1 MLKVV
6 PVSIYAALSV
16 LAGTQTKQSNGAR
29 MHSHSP
35 RTAYSI
41 IALVSALLPSAAR
54 AVDPPSPRSQGPVIY
69 PSSPLLAAFRVQH
82 HETQSPQPLPAT
94 VAATPTATAAQP
106 TSPALGLAD
115 LEQLALQHNPTL
127 AQAAAFI
134 DAAKGKAIQAG
145 LPLNPTVGIK
155 GEQIGAD
162 RRAGEW
168 SWFYLQQEIV
178 TGGKL
183 RLSRLK
189 YEQEAY
195 AAEVQAC
202 AQRLRV
208 ANAIAEGY
216 FEVLAAQ
223 RSVENHK
230 RLKANAE
237 DGLKTTEQ
245 LVNVGQAN
253 EPDMLQAKVEV
264 QRAGIALKNAET
276 RLRKDW
282 ERLTAVVG
290 VPTLPF
296 QPVSGVLDPD
306 GPPLSRDEQ
315 LARLLDESPELTM
328 ARIEV
333 KRDQIQLQRERRE
346 PIPNVTVRGGT
357 GYNYETRNQTAE
369 VGLAIR
375 LPVFDRNQGTIRQ
388 AQADLARAT
397 AEVSRV
403 ELDLRRRFADAF
415 GRYETARAE
424 VETWRIETLPTA
436 QKAYDL
442 YLKSYKERRSAWPQV
457 LVAQRSVYQL
467 NEDYTRSLSELRRAE
482 VEVRGLLLTG
492 GLTAPRDPTPAG
504 HINSVPKPR

>member
-1 MLKVV
+1 MR
-6 PVSIYAALSV
+6 SRSYRTAARLAV
-16 LAGTQTKQSNGAR
+16 LAA
-29 MHSHSP
+29 
-35 RTAYSI
+35 AYFSV
-41 IALVSALLPSAAR
+41 APFAVAADPPLPLPLRPAAYT
-54 AVDPPSPRSQGPVIY
+54 PPSP
-69 PSSPLLAAFRVQH
+69 
-82 HETQSPQPLPAT
+82 
-94 VAATPTATAAQP
+94 VAAMRAAPIVPLSATQHGPGGHTPAVPGEPAAQGAAAP
-106 TSPALGLAD
+106 TVPSQSLGLAD
-115 LEQLALQHNPTL
+115 LEQLALRHNPTL

-134 DAAKGKAIQAG
+134 DSARGKAVQAG

-162 RRAGEW
+162 RKAGEW

-216 FEVLAAQ
+216 FHVLAAQ

-245 LVNVGQAN
+245 LLNVGQAN
-253 EPDMLQAKVEV
+253 EPDLLQAKVEV
-264 QRAGIALKNAET
+264 QRAAVALKAAET
-276 RLRKDW
+276 RLRRDW
-282 ERLTAVVG
+282 EQLTAVVG
-290 VPTLPF
+290 VPTLPL
-296 QPVSGVLDPD
+296 QPLAGPLEPD
-306 GPPLSRDEQ
+306 GPALGKDEH
-315 LARLLDESPELTM
+315 LARLLEESPELAM

-333 KRDQIQLQRERRE
+333 KRDQIQLERERRE

-357 GYNYETRNQTAE
+357 GYNFETRNNTAE
-369 VGLAIR
+369 VGVSVR
-375 LPVFDRNQGTIRQ
+375 LPLFDRNQGTVRQ
-388 AQADLARAT
+388 AQADLTRAT

-415 GRYETARAE
+415 SRYETARDE
-424 VETWRIETLPTA
+424 VESWKAETLPTA
-436 QKAYDL
+436 QRAYEL
-442 YLKSYKERRSAWPQV
+442 YLKSFKDRRAAWPQV
-457 LVAQRSVYQL
+457 LVAQRTVYQL
-467 NEDYTRSLSELRRAE
+467 NEDYNRSLVELRRAE

>member
-1 MLKVV
+1 MHGRSLGT
-6 PVSIYAALSV
+6 AAR
-16 LAGTQTKQSNGAR
+16 LAV
-29 MHSHSP
+29 
-35 RTAYSI
+35 
-41 IALVSALLPSAAR
+41 LVSAFSVAAR
-54 AVDPPSPRSQGPVIY
+54 AADPPIPVRPAVY
-69 PSSPLLAAFRVQH
+69 TPKSSLTTLRAAPVVPLTPVQH
-82 HETQSPQPLPAT
+82 HSPAADPPAAS
-94 VAATPTATAAQP
+94 VPPAAPA
-106 TSPALGLAD
+106 ALGLAD
-115 LEQLALQHNPTL
+115 LEQLALRHNPTL

-134 DAAKGKAIQAG
+134 DAAKGKALQAG
-145 LPLNPTVGIK
+145 LPLNPSVGIT

-162 RRAGEW
+162 RTAGEW
-168 SWFYLQQEIV
+168 TWFYLQQEIV

-223 RSVENHK
+223 RSVENHR

-253 EPDMLQAKVEV
+253 EPDLLQAKVEV
-264 QRAGIALKNAET
+264 QRATVALKSAET
-276 RLRKDW
+276 RLRRDW

-290 VPTLPF
+290 VPTLPL
-296 QPVSGVLDPD
+296 QPISGALDPD
-306 GPPLSRDEQ
+306 GTPLGKDEQ
-315 LARLLDESPELTM
+315 LARLLEESPELAM

-357 GYNYETRNQTAE
+357 GYNFETRNRTAE
-369 VGLAIR
+369 VGLAVK

-388 AQADLARAT
+388 AQADLTRAT

-415 GRYETARAE
+415 SRYETARAE
-424 VETWRIETLPTA
+424 VETWRAETLPTA

-457 LVAQRSVYQL
+457 LVAQRTVYQL
-467 NEDYTRSLSELRRAE
+467 NEDYTRSLTELRRAE

>member
-1 MLKVV
+1 
-6 PVSIYAALSV
+6 
-16 LAGTQTKQSNGAR
+16 
-29 MHSHSP
+29 MHSPLHQ
-35 RTAYSI
+35 T
-41 IALVSALLPSAAR
+41 AAR
-54 AVDPPSPRSQGPVIY
+54 LAVLVFTFITVAPMPAADPPVPLRPAVYSPPSP
-69 PSSPLLAAFRVQH
+69 LAAMKAAPVV
-82 HETQSPQPLPAT
+82 PL
-94 VAATPTATAAQP
+94 TAAQHHTP
-106 TSPALGLAD
+106 ATETPAAATVVSALGLAD
-115 LEQLALQHNPTL
+115 LEQLALRHNPTL

-134 DAAKGKAIQAG
+134 DSARGKALQAG
-145 LPLNPTVGIK
+145 LPLNPTVGIN

-168 SWFYLQQEIV
+168 NWFYLQQEIV

-195 AAEVQAC
+195 AAEAQAC

-216 FEVLAAQ
+216 FHVLAAQ

-245 LVNVGQAN
+245 LANVGQAN
-253 EPDMLQAKVEV
+253 EPDLLQAKVEV
-264 QRAGIALKNAET
+264 QRAAVALKAAQT
-276 RLRKDW
+276 RLRRDW
-282 ERLTAVVG
+282 EQLTAIVG
-290 VPTLPF
+290 VPTLPL
-296 QPVSGVLDPD
+296 QPLAGPLEPD
-306 GPPLSRDEQ
+306 GPALGKDEQ
-315 LARLLDESPELTM
+315 LARLLEESPELAM

-333 KRDQIQLQRERRE
+333 KRDQIQLERERRE

-357 GYNYETRNQTAE
+357 GYNFETRNRTAE
-369 VGLAIR
+369 VGLAIK
-375 LPVFDRNQGTIRQ
+375 LPVWDRNQGTVRQ

-415 GRYETARAE
+415 GRYESARDEAE
-424 VETWRIETLPTA
+424 SLRTETLPTA

-442 YLKSYKERRSAWPQV
+442 YMKSFKERRAAWPQV
-457 LVAQRSVYQL
+457 LVAQRTVYQL
-467 NEDYTRSLSELRRAE
+467 SEDYNRSLVEVRRAE

-504 HINSVPKPR
+504 HINATPKPR

>member
-1 MLKVV
+1 MV
-6 PVSIYAALSV
+6 PLSP
-16 LAGTQTKQSNGAR
+16 AQ
-29 MHSHSP
+29 HHSP
-35 RTAYSI
+35 ASEST
-41 IALVSALLPSAAR
+41 
-54 AVDPPSPRSQGPVIY
+54 
-69 PSSPLLAAFRVQH
+69 
-82 HETQSPQPLPAT
+82 PAS
-94 VAATPTATAAQP
+94 ATPAP
-106 TSPALGLAD
+106 GLGLAE
-115 LEQLALQHNPTL
+115 LEQLALKHNPTL
-127 AQAAAFI
+127 AQAAAYI
-134 DAAKGKAIQAG
+134 DAAKGKALQAG
-145 LPLNPTVGIK
+145 LPLNPTVGIT

-162 RRAGEW
+162 RKAGEW
-168 SWFYLQQEIV
+168 TWFYLQQEIV

-183 RLSRLK
+183 RLSRMK

-202 AQRLRV
+202 GQRLRV

-237 DGLKTTEQ
+237 EGLKTTEQ

-253 EPDMLQAKVEV
+253 EPDLLQAKVEV
-264 QRAGIALKNAET
+264 QRAAVALKNAET
-276 RLRKDW
+276 RLRRDW

-290 VPTLPF
+290 VPTLPL
-296 QPVSGVLDPD
+296 Q
-306 GPPLSRDEQ
+306 PLSGAIDQQGPALGKDEQ
-315 LARLLDESPELTM
+315 LARLLEESPEILM

-346 PIPNVTVRGGT
+346 PVPNVTVRGGT
-357 GYNYETRNQTAE
+357 GYNFETRNRTAE
-369 VGLAIR
+369 VGLSLR
-375 LPVFDRNQGTIRQ
+375 LPLFDRNQGTVRQ
-388 AQADLARAT
+388 AQADLTRAA
-397 AEVSRV
+397 AEVDRV

-415 GRYETARAE
+415 GRYETALAE
-424 VETWRIETLPTA
+424 VETWKTETLPTA
-436 QKAYDL
+436 EKAYEL

-457 LVAQRSVYQL
+457 LVAQRTVYQL
-467 NEDYTRSLSELRRAE
+467 SEDYTRSLVELRRAE

>member
-1 MLKVV
+1 MHCR
-6 PVSIYAALSV
+6 SRRTAARLAV
-16 LAGTQTKQSNGAR
+16 LAV
-29 MHSHSP
+29 
-35 RTAYSI
+35 AY
-41 IALVSALLPSAAR
+41 VSAAPAADPPLPLRPAMYAPPPPVAAMRPAPIVPHTATQHHAPAPESTAPRAPSA
-54 AVDPPSPRSQGPVIY
+54 P
-69 PSSPLLAAFRVQH
+69 
-82 HETQSPQPLPAT
+82 
-94 VAATPTATAAQP
+94 VAAV
-106 TSPALGLAD
+106 SALGLAD
-115 LEQLALQHNPTL
+115 LERLALQHNPTL

-134 DAAKGKAIQAG
+134 DAAKGKALQAG
-145 LPLNPTVGIK
+145 LPLNPTVGIN

-168 SWFYLQQEIV
+168 NWFYLQQEIV

-208 ANAIAEGY
+208 ANAISEGY
-216 FEVLAAQ
+216 FHVLAAQ

-245 LVNVGQAN
+245 LLNVGQAN
-253 EPDMLQAKVEV
+253 EPDLLQAKVEV
-264 QRAGIALKNAET
+264 QRAAVALKAAET
-276 RLRKDW
+276 RLRRDW
-282 ERLTAVVG
+282 EQLTAVVG
-290 VPTLPF
+290 VPTLPL
-296 QPVSGVLDPD
+296 QPLAGPLEPD
-306 GPPLSRDEQ
+306 GPALGKDEH
-315 LARLLDESPELTM
+315 LARLLEESPELAM

-357 GYNYETRNQTAE
+357 GYNFETRNQTAE

-375 LPVFDRNQGTIRQ
+375 LPVWDRNQGTIRQ
-388 AQADLARAT
+388 AQADLTRAT

-415 GRYETARAE
+415 GRYETARDE
-424 VETWRIETLPTA
+424 VESWKAETLPTA
-436 QKAYDL
+436 QRAYEL
-442 YLKSYKERRSAWPQV
+442 YLKSFKDRRAAWPQV
-457 LVAQRSVYQL
+457 LVAQRTVYQL
-467 NEDYTRSLSELRRAE
+467 NEDYNRSLVELRRAE

-504 HINSVPKPR
+504 HMNAVPKPR